1 MLNTGQEKLETL
13 STIPILR
20 GGFIQLI
27 DFHHGFVS
35 DNPADKQ
42 NTKSDVKR
50 LERKKRGCWSGKEK
64 QSSGKEMIR
73 RNYDGERGERERE
86 NTLTVQ

>member
-20 GGFIQLI
+20 SGFIQLI

-50 LERKKRGCWSGKEK
+50 LEKKRGVVEVERKNRVQVKRWLGGIMMVRE
-64 QSSGKEMIR
+64 GR
-73 RNYDGERGERERE
+73 ERGR
-86 NTLTVQ
+86 TLTVQ